1 MLLVRNVTRRFPE
14 SIIDPRVGHALAA
27 TGVEGGAYDITSSP
41 AVLNTVSNADAAK
54 LSEFTIRSDRTTR
67 IVVRMEIGSSYWIT
81 YPRRDWHPA
90 TF

>member
-14 SIIDPRVGHALAA
+14 SIIDPRDGHALAA

-67 IVVRMEIGSSYWIT
+67 IGYNCQDGNR
-81 YPRRDWHPA
+81 
-90 TF
+90 